1 MVSETNLLYPAHT
14 AGTKY
19 INLARDL
26 AASNGKNE
34 EVTTRDGHL
43 YAYIVE
49 VQSFASADS
58 FNQIITIPNT
68 WRVRNAFRKFHFARD
83 AMFDKAGI
91 TDSERGKYGQTMRPY
106 MSLQHREDGELKP
119 KLADIG
125 GYNDDPVARDYTGGE
140 WTYSQLASSPTVE
153 DNIEAADLDLPLSDT
168 WDIHVL
174 GGHRA
179 DAAYPESSKVWLSVG
194 MVHAYNQ
201 DRMDQMPDADNV
213 KYPGSAVEGQNNPLA
228 ALMIQSLTSGEI
240 LDIATFQE
248 EEKPPYDI
256 LDNGDSQDGVYAQTF
271 FMKTAGEASTRRLG
285 TIVVP
290 AGLMAIQSSA
300 TNGNGLILNVVGKVL
315 CKDLE

>member
-14 AGTKY
+14 SGTKY
-19 INLARDL
+19 INIAKDL

-34 EVTTRDGHL
+34 EITTRDGHL

-49 VQSFASADS
+49 LQSFASADS

-68 WRVRNAFRKFHFARD
+68 WRVRNAFRKFHFAREH
-83 AMFDKAGI
+83 MFEQAGL
-91 TDSERGKYGQTMRPY
+91 TKSEMGKYGQTMRPY
-106 MSLQHREDGELKP
+106 MTLSHRKDGELDP
-119 KLADIG
+119 KVADIG
-125 GYNDDPVARDYTGGE
+125 GEGVDPVARDYTGGE
-140 WTYSQLASSPTVE
+140 WSYTQLASSPTV
-153 DNIEAADLDLPLSDT
+153 LDTQNAGTLNLPLADS
-168 WDIHVL
+168 WNIHVL
-174 GGHRA
+174 GGSKSGA
-179 DAAYPESSKVWLSVG
+179 DAGGVKVWDSVG
-194 MVHAYNQ
+194 MVNAYNQ
-201 DRMDQMPDADNV
+201 DRMDQMPDADDTT
-213 KYPGSAVEGQNNPLA
+213 YPGSSVEGLNNPLA
-228 ALMIQSLTSGEI
+228 SLRTQSLTSGEI
-240 LDIATFQE
+240 VDIAKDQE

-271 FMKTAGEASTRRLG
+271 FMKSAGEASTRRLG